1 MEEIIK
7 ILERTNKIYDEKLE
21 DAISLLKKTNV
32 EDDAFDKL
40 LNKVSSLI
48 SLKIQKAIKNGTKL
62 ILENEFL
69 DYCTHGIPEETE

>member
-7 ILERTNKIYDEKLE
+7 ILEKTNEIYDEKLE

-48 SLKIQKAIKNGTKL
+48 SLKIQKENFIEEYKNRPIKIETK
-62 ILENEFL
+62 
-69 DYCTHGIPEETE
+69 EEK

>member
-1 MEEIIK
+1 MKEIIE
-7 ILERTNKIYDEKLE
+7 ILEKTNKIYDEKLK

-48 SLKIQKAIKNGTKL
+48 ALKIQKENFVEEYKNRRIRIATK
-62 ILENEFL
+62 
-69 DYCTHGIPEETE
+69 EEK

>member
-7 ILERTNKIYDEKLE
+7 LLEKTNEIYDEKLE

-48 SLKIQKAIKNGTKL
+48 ALKIQKENFVEEYKNRRIRIATK
-62 ILENEFL
+62 
-69 DYCTHGIPEETE
+69 EEK

>member
-7 ILERTNKIYDEKLE
+7 ILEKTNEIYDEKLE

-32 EDDAFDKL
+32 EDGAFDKL

-48 SLKIQKAIKNGTKL
+48 SLKIQKENFIEEYKNRPIKIETK
-62 ILENEFL
+62 
-69 DYCTHGIPEETE
+69 EEK

>member
-7 ILERTNKIYDEKLE
+7 LLEKTNEIYDEKLE

-48 SLKIQKAIKNGTKL
+48 ALKIQKENFIEEYKNRPIKIETK
-62 ILENEFL
+62 
-69 DYCTHGIPEETE
+69 EEK

>member
-7 ILERTNKIYDEKLE
+7 LLEKTNEIYDEKLE

-32 EDDAFDKL
+32 EDEAFDKL

-48 SLKIQKAIKNGTKL
+48 ALKIQKENFVEEYKNRRIRIATK
-62 ILENEFL
+62 
-69 DYCTHGIPEETE
+69 EEK

>member
-32 EDDAFDKL
+32 EDEAFDKL

-48 SLKIQKAIKNGTKL
+48 SLKIQKENFIEEYKNRPIRIATK
-62 ILENEFL
+62 
-69 DYCTHGIPEETE
+69 EEK

>member
-7 ILERTNKIYDEKLE
+7 ILERTNEIYDEKLE

-32 EDDAFDKL
+32 EDEAFDKL

-48 SLKIQKAIKNGTKL
+48 SLKIQKENFVEEYKNRPIRIATK
-62 ILENEFL
+62 
-69 DYCTHGIPEETE
+69 EEK

>member
-7 ILERTNKIYDEKLE
+7 ILEKTNKIYDEKLE

-32 EDDAFDKL
+32 EDEAFDKL

-48 SLKIQKAIKNGTKL
+48 SLKIQKENFVEEYKNRPIRIATK
-62 ILENEFL
+62 
-69 DYCTHGIPEETE
+69 EEK

>member
-7 ILERTNKIYDEKLE
+7 ILEKTNKIYDEKLE

-32 EDDAFDKL
+32 EDEAFDKL

-48 SLKIQKAIKNGTKL
+48 ALKIQKENFIEEYKNRPIRIATK
-62 ILENEFL
+62 
-69 DYCTHGIPEETE
+69 EEK

>member
-7 ILERTNKIYDEKLE
+7 LLEKTNEIYDEKLE

-32 EDDAFDKL
+32 EDEAFDKL

-48 SLKIQKAIKNGTKL
+48 SLKIQKENFVEEYKNRPIKIETK
-62 ILENEFL
+62 
-69 DYCTHGIPEETE
+69 EEK

>member
-7 ILERTNKIYDEKLE
+7 ILEKTNEIYDEKLE

-32 EDDAFDKL
+32 EDEAFDKL

-48 SLKIQKAIKNGTKL
+48 ALKIQKENFIEDYKNRPIRIATK
-62 ILENEFL
+62 
-69 DYCTHGIPEETE
+69 EEK

>member
-7 ILERTNKIYDEKLE
+7 ILEKTNEIYDEKLE

-32 EDDAFDKL
+32 EDETFDKL

-48 SLKIQKAIKNGTKL
+48 SLKIQKENFVEEYKNRPIRIATK
-62 ILENEFL
+62 
-69 DYCTHGIPEETE
+69 EEK

>member
-7 ILERTNKIYDEKLE
+7 ILEKTNKIYDEKLE

-48 SLKIQKAIKNGTKL
+48 ALKIQKENFIEEYKNRPIRIATK
-62 ILENEFL
+62 
-69 DYCTHGIPEETE
+69 EEK